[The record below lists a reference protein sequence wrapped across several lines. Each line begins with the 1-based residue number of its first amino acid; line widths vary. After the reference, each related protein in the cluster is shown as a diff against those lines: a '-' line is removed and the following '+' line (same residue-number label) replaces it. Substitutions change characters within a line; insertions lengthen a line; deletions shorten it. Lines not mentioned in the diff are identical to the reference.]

1 MSTLHQKSNQ
11 NRLLNPIN
19 CFAFLSTKLYTKKR
33 GPYGAHRNPP
43 HALKHGLTETDS
55 TYAWNSA
62 LHGSGVILKTE
73 VSITFSL
80 DLMEEAV
87 SWSSSLDIVPIEM
100 ATSFTTPLN
109 LSLPTTGCSGKSGSI
124 DRRRYG
130 R

>member
-1 MSTLHQKSNQ
+1 MELIAIH
-11 NRLLNPIN
+11 
-19 CFAFLSTKLYTKKR
+19 
-33 GPYGAHRNPP
+33 P
-43 HALKHGLTETDS
+43 HALKHGLTETDI
-55 TYAWNSA
+55 TCAGTPL

-100 ATSFTTPLN
+100 ATSFTTPL
-109 LSLPTTGCSGKSGSI
+109 SLLRTRCSGKSGSI